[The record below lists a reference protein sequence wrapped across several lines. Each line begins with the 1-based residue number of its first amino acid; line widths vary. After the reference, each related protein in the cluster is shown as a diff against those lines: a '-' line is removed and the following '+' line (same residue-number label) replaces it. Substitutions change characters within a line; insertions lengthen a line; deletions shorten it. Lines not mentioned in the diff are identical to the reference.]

1 MTAEFTAW
9 EKLTGKLAPVAI
21 PLLTSLAPVAVPI
34 YGLKDKVFKGSESG
48 APLPSNTYKPIVVFS
63 SRKVKDL
70 AAYTAAYDAFATKA
84 QAASDG
90 IRMLFAFPD
99 KAADAV
105 LEVAWVDTP
114 EDLPL
119 LPNAVTNAY
128 VDNAPDAYTVV
139 WGEWTPA
146 LKDKIERASCG
157 AKCYFNEGM
166 GGYIKSP
173 SEEEGASFKT
183 GSDPM
188 IWISKRKIKEG
199 KMEQAKGSFQSGVN
213 RMYKNAPT
221 AIAIAEFE
229 VPGEPDYLWSLR
241 VFNDFDGFKRHFP
254 VPSIILFRM
263 VFNVVPTWEA
273 FPIGYSFS
281 SKAMIEG
288 AISAN
293 PGNKAYA
300 QFHFEGAERVG
311 PKPDFA
317 KGF

>member
-1 MTAEFTAW
+1 MHRSLGQKPPATTQQVLFAPRATRGRTKPPATTQQVLFAPRATRGIDARAPRSRPRATTRERETATMTAEFTAW

-173 SEEEGASFKT
+173 SGELQPPPFSLSLIPSMESLILT
-183 GSDPM
+183 LILTLILSL
-188 IWISKRKIKEG
+188 ILSLSLYQRRKG
-199 KMEQAKGSFQSGVN
+199 
-213 RMYKNAPT
+213 
-221 AIAIAEFE
+221 
-229 VPGEPDYLWSLR
+229 L
-241 VFNDFDGFKRHFP
+241 
-254 VPSIILFRM
+254 PSRQDRI
-263 VFNVVPTWEA
+263 
-273 FPIGYSFS
+273 
-281 SKAMIEG
+281 
-288 AISAN
+288 
-293 PGNKAYA
+293 
-300 QFHFEGAERVG
+300 Q
-311 PKPDFA
+311 
-317 KGF
+317 